1 LETVRST
8 VWIGLGFAAK
18 PACRRRAPKNQGAGQ
33 LALAGAVLPLL
44 ISVLLKLA
52 AEAEARK
59 AIIRQRQPKAK
70 N

>member
-1 LETVRST
+1 VTLRST
-8 VWIGLGFAAK
+8 VCIGLGFAAK
-18 PACRRRAPKNQGAGQ
+18 AASRRGLPKNKSAGQ
-33 LALAGAVLPLL
+33 LALTGAVLPLL
-44 ISVLLKLA
+44 ISVMLKLA

>member
-1 LETVRST
+1 LVLPRKRRQN
-8 VWIGLGFAAK
+8 AALQK
-18 PACRRRAPKNQGAGQ
+18 IKAPGQ
-33 LALAGAVLPLL
+33 LALAGAFLPLL

>member
-1 LETVRST
+1 LGRADQLGDGALD
-8 VWIGLGFAAK
+8 GLDRAWF
-18 PACRRRAPKNQGAGQ
+18 CRAPKNQGAGQ
-33 LALAGAVLPLL
+33 LALAGAFLPLL

>member
-18 PACRRRAPKNQGAGQ
+18 VASKCRAPKNQGAGQ
-33 LALAGAVLPLL
+33 LALAGAFLPLL